1 MLKVLAAAL
10 MLVDHVGFVLFPG
23 LVWMRMVGR
32 LSMPLF
38 AYAIASGY
46 YFTSRKGT
54 FPKYLLQIAIFTAV
68 SQVPFWL
75 IRELV
80 GIHYFGFNIGAT
92 WFLALLVLHGVFARR
107 SPSAVPI
114 LFWQIAGIVAVGLAL
129 IIPVDYGIYGVLY
142 PLACYPVVLALRNRS
157 YKSLNA
163 NQNPAGAPL
172 KEPGIAPLKTTLPV
186 TASRPVVVPGETTG
200 NAIMLFTKNKWFG
213 GFCQL
218 MLNAFGYLVMGFWQ
232 FQTLAFLA
240 FPLMLLDSGKRS
252 RITKWFFYIFYP
264 AHLFALW
271 AIASYLR

>member
-1 MLKVLAAAL
+1 

-23 LVWMRMVGR
+23 LVWMRMIGR

-54 FPKYLLQIAIFTAV
+54 FPKYLLQIAIFAAV
-68 SQVPFWL
+68 SQLPFWL
-75 IRELV
+75 TRELV
-80 GIHYFGFNIGAT
+80 GIQYFGLNIGAT

-107 SPSAVPI
+107 SLSAVPI
-114 LFWQIAGIVAVGLAL
+114 LFWQLAGIAAVGLAL
-129 IIPVDYGIYGVLY
+129 IVPVDYGIYGVLY
-142 PLACYPVVLALRNRS
+142 PLACYPVVLALRS
-157 YKSLNA
+157 PSVHSAQNA
-163 NQNPAGAPL
+163 QSA
-172 KEPGIAPLKTTLPV
+172 EP
-186 TASRPVVVPGETTG
+186 SVVSTF
-200 NAIMLFTKNKWFG
+200 AQNKWFG

-240 FPLMLLDSGKRS
+240 FPLMLFDSGKRS

-271 AIASYLR
+271 AIATYLR